1 VKKTAFLFPGQGSQ
15 SVGMGRALFDASVEA
30 RAVFEMA
37 ETVSALPVQRLC
49 FEGPMAELTE
59 TVNLQPAVT
68 AVNLA
73 CLAVLGA
80 RGLRPDVVAGHSLGE
95 FSALCAAGVVSPQ
108 AAIRLV
114 HRRGQLMH
122 REAVRNGGAMAAIVG
137 LPMDEVRSMV
147 DGVKAEVPGAV
158 VAVAN
163 HNAETQIVITGSPEP
178 VGRVSSLAAEKKAKA
193 VPLKVSGAWHSPLI
207 AGAESEFREFLET
220 FEFNAP
226 EIPVI
231 HNVTAAR
238 ESDPAVIR
246 ALMARQL
253 CSPVRWY
260 DTVRRMVDEGV
271 EVMAEIGPGKVLAG
285 LARKIV
291 PRDAGIAV
299 VNVAKP
305 EDVEALAAAM
315 A

>member
-73 CLAVLGA
+73 VLALLGA
-80 RGLRPDVVAGHSLGE
+80 RGLRPDVAAGHSLGE
-95 FSALCAAGVVSPQ
+95 FSALCAAGITSPQ
-108 AAIRLV
+108 ATIRLV
-114 HRRGQLMH
+114 HRRGELMH
-122 REAVRNGGAMAAIVG
+122 REALRNGGAMAAIIG
-137 LPMDEVRSMV
+137 LSMDEVQGLV
-147 DGVKAEVPGAV
+147 DQAKPGGI

-163 HNAETQIVITGSPEP
+163 HNAEKQIVITGSPEP
-178 VGRVSSLAAEKKAKA
+178 VSRVSALAAEKKAKA

-207 AGAESEFREFLET
+207 AGAETEFRDFLGG

-226 EIPVI
+226 DVPVL
-231 HNVTAAR
+231 HNVTAAP
-238 ESDPAVIR
+238 ENDPAEIR

-260 DTVRRMVDEGV
+260 PTVKRLMDEGV

-285 LARKIV
+285 LARKIL
-291 PRDAGIAV
+291 PKDAGIAV
-299 VNVAKP
+299 INVSAP
-305 EDVEALAAAM
+305 EDVDALAAAM

>member
-1 VKKTAFLFPGQGSQ
+1 MKKTAFLFPGQGSQ
-15 SVGMGRALFDASVEA
+15 AVGMGRALFEASVEA
-30 RAVFEMA
+30 RALFELA

-49 FEGPMAELTE
+49 FEGPMEELTR

-80 RGLRPDVVAGHSLGE
+80 RDLRPHIVAGHSLGE

-114 HRRGQLMH
+114 HRRGELMH

-137 LPMDEVRSMV
+137 LSIDDVSALVEEAKSE
-147 DGVKAEVPGAV
+147 GV

-163 HNAETQIVITGSPEP
+163 HNAETQIVVTGAPKP
-178 VGRVSSLAAEKKAKA
+178 VARVSALAAEKKAKA
-193 VPLKVSGAWHSPLI
+193 VPLRVSGAWHSPLI
-207 AGAESEFREFLET
+207 AGAESEFNEFLGK

-226 EIPVI
+226 EVPVL
-231 HNVTAAR
+231 HNVTAAP
-238 ESDPAVIR
+238 ESDPAAIR

-285 LARKIV
+285 LVRKIV
-291 PRDAGIAV
+291 PKDAGIAV
-299 VNVAKP
+299 VNVSDP
-305 EDVEALAAAM
+305 EGVERLAAAM

>member
-1 VKKTAFLFPGQGSQ
+1 MKKTAFLFPGQGSQ

-30 RAVFEMA
+30 RALFEMA

-59 TVNLQPAVT
+59 TINLQPAVT

-95 FSALCAAGVVSPQ
+95 FSALCAAGIASPQ

-114 HRRGQLMH
+114 HRRGVLMH
-122 REAVRNGGAMAAIVG
+122 REATRNGGAMAAIIG
-137 LPMDEVRSMV
+137 LPMDQVQALV
-147 DGVKAEVPGAV
+147 DQAKADLPGGV

-163 HNAETQIVITGSPEP
+163 HNAETQIVITGAPEP
-178 VGRVSSLAAEKKAKA
+178 VGRVSALAAGRKAKA

-207 AGAESEFREFLET
+207 AGAESEFREFLGE

-226 EIPVI
+226 EVPVL
-231 HNVTAAR
+231 HNVTAAP
-238 ESDPAVIR
+238 EKDPEAIR
-246 ALMARQL
+246 GLMARQL

-260 DTVRRMVDEGV
+260 DTVRRLLEDGV
-271 EVMAEIGPGKVLAG
+271 EVIAEIGPGKVLTG
-285 LARKIV
+285 LVRKIA
-291 PRDAGIAV
+291 PKDAGIAV
-299 VNVAKP
+299 VNVADP
-305 EDVEALAAAM
+305 DGVEKLAEAM
-315 A
+315 G

>member
-1 VKKTAFLFPGQGSQ
+1 MKKTAFLFPGQGSQ

-59 TVNLQPAVT
+59 TINLQPAVT

-95 FSALCAAGVVSPQ
+95 FSALCAAGIASPQ

-114 HRRGQLMH
+114 HRRGELMH
-122 REAVRNGGAMAAIVG
+122 REAVRNGGAMAAVIG
-137 LPMDEVRSMV
+137 LSMDEVQALV
-147 DGVKAEVPGAV
+147 DEAKSGGV

-163 HNAETQIVITGSPEP
+163 HNAETQIVVTGAQAS
-178 VGRVSSLAAEKKAKA
+178 VSRVCSLAAEKKAKA

-207 AGAESEFREFLET
+207 AGAESEFREFLGE

-226 EIPVI
+226 EVPLL
-231 HNVTAAR
+231 HNVTAAP
-238 ESDPAVIR
+238 EKDPEAVR
-246 ALMARQL
+246 GLMARQL

-260 DTVRRMVDEGV
+260 DTVRRLVEDGV
-271 EVMAEIGPGKVLAG
+271 EVVAEIGPGKVLTG
-285 LARKIV
+285 LVRKIA
-291 PRDAGIAV
+291 PKDAGIAV
-299 VNVAKP
+299 VNVADP
-305 EDVEALAAAM
+305 DGVEKLAEAM
-315 A
+315 G